1 MFENLVL
8 ESNLPS
14 TSNDQMQTVFFFEK
28 TNMCTHEKE
37 CVKKI

>member
-1 MFENLVL
+1 MLMFENLVL

-28 TNMCTHEKE
+28 TNTE
-37 CVKKI
+37 CAHMKKNV